1 VRPERP
7 VRRTRGGWPLLAL
20 FAATALPALAAEDCD
35 GPDTRTT
42 IPWEDAVNLIR
53 DGSVTAVYQSACRD
67 VRLDTDDGEIYYTVE
82 PAQDEVLRVI
92 DESAPNR
99 AEIRRA
105 PG

>member
-1 VRPERP
+1 VRAEPP
-7 VRRTRGGWPLLAL
+7 VHSARGGWLLLAL
-20 FAATALPALAAEDCD
+20 LAAVTLPARAAEDCD

-42 IPWEDAVNLIR
+42 IPWDDAVNLIR

-67 VRLDTDDGEIYYTVE
+67 VRLDTDDGTVYYTVE
-82 PAQDEVLRVI
+82 PAQDEVFRVI
-92 DESAPNR
+92 DESAPNK